1 MKMVGKFL
9 NFKETMN
16 IDQNHEFI
24 FCDLCRAKKA
34 VDAMELT
41 YIEYKGVSEELWFRF
56 KLCYNCG
63 CDYSGKEES
72 QYNKEVIKEFK
83 RMVDE
88 SLNHKS
94 NV

>member
-9 NFKETMN
+9 NFKATMN
-16 IDQNHEFI
+16 INPKQEFI

-34 VDAMELT
+34 VEAMEPG
-41 YIEYKGVSEELWFRF
+41 YCEYKEVRECLWFRF

-72 QYNKEVIKEFK
+72 LYNKEVINEFK
-83 RMVDE
+83 RKVDE
-88 SLNHKS
+88 SLKPS
-94 NV
+94 VV

>member
-16 IDQNHEFI
+16 IYPKQKFI
-24 FCDLCRAKKA
+24 FCDLCGAKKA
-34 VDAMELT
+34 VEAMEIT

-63 CDYSGKEES
+63 SDYSGKEES

-83 RMVDE
+83 RRVDE
-88 SLNHKS
+88 SLTS
-94 NV
+94 